1 MHKVTNV
8 SRTGLDFIVG
18 VKDGAAITEHVK
30 AGETR
35 EIAID
40 AESATVKGRVLSG
53 LITIAPVV
61 RRTAKSENPAS

>member
-1 MHKVTNV
+1 MAKVTNI

-35 EIAID
+35 DIEVD
-40 AESATVKGRVLSG
+40 LESATVKGRQASG